1 MATPCNGADDKVKD
15 CQGEV
20 NNTEIAEKTSLNKA
34 EDYTDYNKCY
44 VLLEK
49 LPAGEFR
56 RYFIEPTLKEVKTNG
71 HCDVPNDESPN
82 TNCLRKNDNV
92 NISNNRNNIEE
103 IAGSNFELINNK
115 NAVCSDSVKCT
126 NGTPSKQL
134 ALVLHQIK
142 VSDQNLESQNTTS
155 GSFFNFGS
163 SEKMGSS
170 NSGLAHTG
178 DDIPDL
184 ITGDYDPKLLSGDE
198 ALQDKS
204 DGSDSGLGSEVIDD
218 RIGKTDSL
226 SSDDLSAPATHE
238 LTWEPITY
246 EPNSCSSVGEMTL
259 LHQPKSMLKRRRLQ
273 QDGTAPKKSKKSIA
287 FGDVHVYYFPR
298 AQGFTCVPSQGG
310 STLGMAL
317 THSDRQT
324 FSLAEHVSEQRRVHR
339 EILAQLHNG
348 DGSSGTTSCG
358 SSSSD
363 SDTDDQNTESELDPD
378 NYFFLQPVP
387 TRQRRA
393 LLRAAGVRK
402 IDTLEKDE
410 CRDIRTSREFC
421 GCACKGFCDPETC
434 ACSQAGIKCQVDR
447 LNFPCGCTHDGC
459 ANSHGRIE
467 FNPMRVR
474 THFIHTM
481 MRLEMEKKREQEEAE
496 AARRGAAGGGPS
508 DTQLNNSDQPN
519 RGGPASHEFINQ
531 PAQAHPH
538 QYYTYGY
545 DDQSN
550 SSATA
555 YALQYNGYSNSN
567 SQQSGHFE
575 TLTSTDYHLHHHH
588 PQDPQ
593 THYEPASFQ
602 HHLDRYCETTVGA
615 DDLGATAKIESFTEF
630 LQVSSAGST
639 SDLVNP
645 LLNEPS
651 SVDEEDKSEENDN
664 FGEIIKKTMVDSAS
678 A

>member
-1 MATPCNGADDKVKD
+1 EVDISTNFINITENELNNCNS
-15 CQGEV
+15 E
-20 NNTEIAEKTSLNKA
+20 
-34 EDYTDYNKCY
+34 
-44 VLLEK
+44 
-49 LPAGEFR
+49 
-56 RYFIEPTLKEVKTNG
+56 
-71 HCDVPNDESPN
+71 
-82 TNCLRKNDNV
+82 
-92 NISNNRNNIEE
+92 NRNNGDIF
-103 IAGSNFELINNK
+103 G
-115 NAVCSDSVKCT
+115 SDSVELSD
-126 NGTPSKQL
+126 GTPSKQL
-134 ALVLHQIK
+134 AVVLHKIR
-142 VSDQNLESQNTTS
+142 VSEQNEINNCSSQ
-155 GSFFNFGS
+155 SFLNFGS
-163 SEKMGSS
+163 VEEMGSS
-170 NSGLAHTG
+170 NSGLSHSG

-184 ITGDYDPKLLSGDE
+184 MTGDYEAKLLSGDE

-204 DGSDSGLGSEVIDD
+204 DGSDSGLGSEVTDD

-226 SSDDLSAPATHE
+226 SSDDLSTPAANE
-238 LTWEPITY
+238 LPWEPISYVPHPASGT
-246 EPNSCSSVGEMTL
+246 GDMTL

-273 QDGTAPKKSKKSIA
+273 QDGTPPKRCKKSIG

-339 EILAQLHNG
+339 EILAQLHSG
-348 DGSSGTTSCG
+348 ASSSGTTSGC

-496 AARRGAAGGGPS
+496 AARRGASGPTES
-508 DTQLNNSDQPN
+508 QLTAAPPAPPQGHDFISQP
-519 RGGPASHEFINQ
+519 PPPPQ
-531 PAQAHPH
+531 PHPH

-545 DDQSN
+545 DDQN
-550 SSATA
+550 SGTTTTTYAVQYSGYTTNNAQSA
-555 YALQYNGYSNSN
+555 
-567 SQQSGHFE
+567 GHFE
-575 TLTSTDYHLHHHH
+575 TLTTSDYHHHNHNHHHH
-588 PQDPQ
+588 HAQEAQ
-593 THYEPASFQ
+593 AHYEPSPFQ
-602 HHLDRYCETTVGA
+602 HHLDRYGETTVGA
-615 DDLGATAKIESFTEF
+615 DDLNGPTKIESFSEL
-630 LQVSSAGST
+630 LQGSNGSST
-639 SDLVNP
+639 VELVNP
-645 LLNEPS
+645 LLSEDHTPEEEEEEE
-651 SVDEEDKSEENDN
+651 DEEEDKSTDETDN
-664 FGEIIKKTMVDSAS
+664 FGEIIKKTMVDSAT